1 MEEIFKQVQL
11 DPTIQFTAED
21 VETWMENIDDLQYN
35 YMEGK
40 TSLILE
46 KEKQDALGLEGDKM
60 LQSLTMYRLVD
71 NLQEMRLGRYCR
83 WIVEKE
89 NKKTLH
95 GGGYL
100 IKVSFSEK
108 GVYLLCE
115 RMKKY
120 KMQIK
125 MDDTIIFQK
134 MTAEEWVVVM
144 ANDFAHDKLI

>member
-21 VETWMENIDDLQYN
+21 VETWMEKIDDLQYN

-46 KEKQDALGLEGDKM
+46 KEKQDVLGESEERDKM
-60 LQSLTMYRLVD
+60 LQSLSMYRLVN

-125 MDDTIIFQK
+125 MDDTVVFQK

-144 ANDFAHDKLI
+144 ANDFAL

>member
-21 VETWMENIDDLQYN
+21 VETWMEKIDDLQYN

-46 KEKQDALGLEGDKM
+46 KEKQDVLGESEDRDKM
-60 LQSLTMYRLVD
+60 LQSLSMYRLVN

-125 MDDTIIFQK
+125 MDDTVVFQK

-144 ANDFAHDKLI
+144 ANDFAL

>member
-1 MEEIFKQVQL
+1 
-11 DPTIQFTAED
+11 
-21 VETWMENIDDLQYN
+21 
-35 YMEGK
+35 MEGK

-46 KEKQDALGLEGDKM
+46 KEKQDVLGESEDRDKM
-60 LQSLTMYRLVD
+60 LQSLSMYRLVN

-125 MDDTIIFQK
+125 MDDTVVFQK

-144 ANDFAHDKLI
+144 ANDFAL